1 MMIRLSKVL
10 LSSAL
15 LLTLTACGGGS
26 STTITVEDQEASLE
40 KIISYAEDSS
50 IVPVKED
57 YINAGVDSNDLNFVD
72 IDELNS
78 LVQSKDSTEVDSEE
92 ELNSLV
98 QSIMDKVP
106 PVITLNGSS
115 VETVLLNT
123 NYTELGATAI
133 DNKDGEVKVNM
144 TGVVDISKEGNYTRT
159 YEASDRFNNTAIV
172 TRTVNVIAEDKDIE
186 APTLT
191 ISANSIKEQGDL
203 ASIVTAIDN
212 IDGDVEVRISGDTNT
227 SVVGVHTVIY
237 SASDSAGNEVR
248 KEVDII
254 VIPFTVHELITKGKS
269 GELDDVSYHVIGDS
283 TRNYPDKDLTVLVDS
298 YYQEKVTSNIQFS
311 HSAYAGQRVEY
322 WLDNNEYIPEL
333 FTEEETFA
341 ILADKNKVKNPSH
354 CIVEFSMGIND
365 FIHEEHLEKDELK
378 LKIKQAISDL
388 QSKNVH
394 VLLVSPVPYYDTY
407 LDNRPETSVILND
420 LYEELRVETG
430 LNISF
435 VSGYDAMLD
444 GYPNNTIDNLHPTNE
459 GLKDLA
465 DKIFEQIENDSLN

>member
-212 IDGDVEVRISGDTNT
+212 IDGDVDVRISGDTNT

-248 KEVDII
+248 KEVDIT
-254 VIPFTVHELITKGKS
+254 VIPFTLLYMNLLQK
-269 GELDDVSYHVIGDS
+269 
-283 TRNYPDKDLTVLVDS
+283 
-298 YYQEKVTSNIQFS
+298 EKVGN
-311 HSAYAGQRVEY
+311 
-322 WLDNNEYIPEL
+322 
-333 FTEEETFA
+333 
-341 ILADKNKVKNPSH
+341 
-354 CIVEFSMGIND
+354 
-365 FIHEEHLEKDELK
+365 
-378 LKIKQAISDL
+378 
-388 QSKNVH
+388 
-394 VLLVSPVPYYDTY
+394 
-407 LDNRPETSVILND
+407 
-420 LYEELRVETG
+420 
-430 LNISF
+430 
-435 VSGYDAMLD
+435 
-444 GYPNNTIDNLHPTNE
+444 
-459 GLKDLA
+459 
-465 DKIFEQIENDSLN
+465 